1 MGLKLSRVLPGNQD
15 AEQDSSQE
23 SGADAPDLLDDSSNG
38 GRNGRRF
45 AIGFFVGIFVL
56 IGGLYAAGY
65 AFTSDRVPREVS
77 VSGVDIGGLSPA
89 DAQAKLRKDL
99 LPRADRPMLVR
110 DEAKTYKVDGTEAG
124 LQLDAAAT
132 VEAAGGGR
140 SLSPLRMIEVLTG
153 GNDVDPVLEV
163 DEERLDKA
171 VRKLAKK
178 VQQRPVDGAIKFAGG
193 RAEPVYPTPGRSLDQ
208 EATAEDL
215 QDAFLD
221 ENAEVSLPVTQVPTK
236 LKDKDVDNA
245 MTRFAEPAMS
255 GPVTVKAAGRSAK
268 IFPAQLGK
276 ALSMRARDGRLV
288 PHLNAEVF
296 EERAARAVRK
306 LGDQA
311 RPATVVLR
319 GGSPQVVPGES
330 GHGVDVGRLAKRIVD
345 VLPRKGEARTVT
357 IGLQRVEP
365 AFGAAD
371 ARKLGINEVV
381 SRFTTEFPHSSY
393 RNTNLGRAAEK
404 INGTVLKP
412 GEIFSL
418 NDVVGERTA
427 ANGFTRGYV
436 ISDGVLVEE
445 FGGGVSQVAT
455 TTYNA
460 AFFAGLKDVE
470 HEPHSLYFD
479 RYPMGREATVV
490 WGALDLKF
498 QNDTPHGV
506 LVQAWIEPSTP
517 SSYGKMHVRMWSTKY
532 REIKAGLS
540 DQYDFTYPKVRY
552 DTSDKCVEQTGF
564 SGFEVDVY
572 RYFYRDGE
580 RVKTEKKHV
589 KYDAGDTVHC
599 RAKPE
604 PEGDSTGGSS
614 PTGSGDAGSSSTA
627 SGSAGSQSRQAD

>member
-1 MGLKLSRVLPGNQD
+1 VGLKLSRGRSGNES
-15 AEQDSSQE
+15 AGQDSSQE
-23 SGADAPDLLDDSSNG
+23 PEPDGVGRTYGDSPSSGNG
-38 GRNGRRF
+38 GRSARRF
-45 AIGFFVGIFVL
+45 AIGFFVAIFVL
-56 IGGLYAAGY
+56 LGGLYAAGY
-65 AFTSDRVPREVS
+65 AFTSERVPREVS
-77 VSGVDIGGLSPA
+77 VSGVDIGGLTPA
-89 DAQAKLRKDL
+89 DAREKLRKKL
-99 LPRADRPMLVR
+99 LPRADEPIVVR
-110 DEAKTYKVDGTEAG
+110 DEAETYRVDASEAG
-124 LQLDAAAT
+124 LSLDAAAT

-140 SLSPLRMIEVLTG
+140 SLSPLRMVEVLTG
-153 GNDVDPVLEV
+153 GDDVDPVLVV
-163 DEERLDKA
+163 DEDALDKA

-178 VQQRPVDGAIKFAGG
+178 VQQRPVEGAITFAGG

-208 EATAEDL
+208 EAMAADL
-215 QDAFLD
+215 EDAFLD
-221 ENAEVSLPVTQVPTK
+221 EDADVSLPVSQMGTE
-236 LKDKDVDNA
+236 LKDKDVDTA

-288 PHLNAEVF
+288 PLLDPEVL
-296 EERAARAVRK
+296 EERASRAIRK

-311 RPATVVLR
+311 RPATVALR

-330 GHGVDVGRLAKRIVD
+330 GHGVDVGRLAKGIVG
-345 VLPRKGEARTVT
+345 VLTRTGERRTVT
-357 IGLQRVEP
+357 VGLQRVEP
-365 AFGAAD
+365 AFGTAD
-371 ARKLGINEVV
+371 ARKLGIKEVV

-412 GEIFSL
+412 GEVFSL

-436 ISDGVLVEE
+436 ISDGVLVED

-460 AFFAGLKDVE
+460 AFFAGMKDVE

-498 QNDTPHGV
+498 QNTTPHGV

-532 REIKAGLS
+532 WEIKAGLS
-540 DQYDFTYPKVRY
+540 DQYDFTEPQVRY

-572 RYFYRDGE
+572 RYFHRDGE
-580 RVKTEKKHV
+580 RVKTEKQHV

-599 RAKPE
+599 RARPK
-604 PEGDSTGGSS
+604 PEGDSTEGSAE
-614 PTGSGDAGSSSTA
+614 TGSGEAGAGSE
-627 SGSAGSQSRQAD
+627 SRQAG

>member
-1 MGLKLSRVLPGNQD
+1 VGLNLSRVLPGNQD
-15 AEQDSSQE
+15 AGQDSSQE
-23 SGADAPDLLDDSSNG
+23 SGADGTGPSDDPSNG
-38 GRNGRRF
+38 ARNGRRF

-56 IGGLYAAGY
+56 LGGLYAAGY

-89 DAQAKLRKDL
+89 DAEAKLRKDL
-99 LPRADRPMLVR
+99 LPRADEPILVH
-110 DEAKTYKVDGTEAG
+110 DQAKTYRLDAAAAG

-153 GNDVDPVLEV
+153 GDDVDPVLEV
-163 DEERLDKA
+163 DDERLDKA
-171 VRKLAKK
+171 VRKLAKQ
-178 VQQRPVDGAIKFAGG
+178 VHQRPVEGAIKFAAG
-193 RAEPVYPTPGRSLDQ
+193 RAEPVYPTPGHGLDR
-208 EATAEDL
+208 EATAAAL
-215 QDAFLD
+215 QDTFLD
-221 ENAEVSLPVTQVPTK
+221 ENADVSLPVTQVPTE
-236 LKDKDVDNA
+236 LKDKDVDTA

-255 GPVTVKAAGRSAK
+255 GPVKVEADGRSAK

-276 ALSMRARDGRLV
+276 ALSMRAREGRLV
-288 PHLNAEVF
+288 PHLSAEML
-296 EERAARAVRK
+296 EERAARAIHK
-306 LGDQA
+306 LGDQP

-330 GHGVDVGRLAKRIVD
+330 GHGVDVGQLAKRLVGA
-345 VLPRKGEARTVT
+345 LTRKGEARTVT
-357 IGLQRVEP
+357 IGRERVEP

-371 ARKLGINEVV
+371 ARKLGIKEVV

-470 HEPHSLYFD
+470 HEAHSLYFD

-517 SSYGKMHVRMWSTKY
+517 SSYGAMHVRMWSTKY
-532 REIKAGLS
+532 WEIKAGLS
-540 DQYDFTYPKVRY
+540 EQYDFTEPKVRY
-552 DTSDKCVEQTGF
+552 DPSDKCVEQTGF

-572 RYFYRDGE
+572 RYFHRDGE
-580 RVKTEKKHV
+580 QVRTEKQHV

-599 RAKPE
+599 RAKPK
-604 PEGDSTGGSS
+604 PEDDSTGGSS
-614 PTGSGDAGSSSTA
+614 ETGSGEASTA
-627 SGSAGSQSRQAD
+627 SD

>member
-1 MGLKLSRVLPGNQD
+1 VGLKLSRVLPGNQD

-23 SGADAPDLLDDSSNG
+23 SGADAAGPSDDSSTG
-38 GRNGRRF
+38 GRNARRF

-56 IGGLYAAGY
+56 LGGLYAAGY
-65 AFTSDRVPREVS
+65 AFAGDRVPREVS
-77 VSGVDIGGLSPA
+77 VSGVDIGGLRPA
-89 DAQAKLRKDL
+89 DAEAKLRKDL
-99 LPRADRPMLVR
+99 LPRAGKPILVR
-110 DEAKTYKVDGTEAG
+110 VESKTYKVDGTEAG
-124 LQLDAAAT
+124 LQLDVGAT

-140 SLSPLRMIEVLTG
+140 SFSPLRMVEVLTG
-153 GNDVDPVLEV
+153 GNDVDPVLQV
-163 DEERLDKA
+163 DDERLDKA

-178 VQQRPVDGAIKFAGG
+178 VRQRPAEGAITFAEG
-193 RAEPVYPTPGRSLDQ
+193 RAKPVYPTPGRSLDQ
-208 EATAEDL
+208 EATAKDL

-221 ENAEVSLPVTQVPTK
+221 EGAEVSLSVTKVPTK

-245 MTRFAEPAMS
+245 MVRFAEPAMS

-268 IFPAQLGK
+268 IFPGQLSK
-276 ALSMRARDGRLV
+276 ALTMRARNGRLV
-288 PHLNAEVF
+288 PHLNAEML
-296 EERAARAVRK
+296 EERAAPAIRK
-306 LGDQA
+306 LGHQA
-311 RPATVVLR
+311 RPAKVVLR

-330 GHGVDVGRLAKRIVD
+330 GQGVDVGRLAKRV
-345 VLPRKGEARTVT
+345 VAALPQTGERRTVT
-357 IGLQRVEP
+357 LGLERVEP

-371 ARKLGINEVV
+371 ARKLGIKEVV

-418 NDVVGERTA
+418 NDIVGERTA

-460 AFFAGLKDVE
+460 AFFAGLKDIE

-498 QNDTPHGV
+498 QNTTPYGV

-517 SSYGKMHVRMWSTKY
+517 SSYGEMHVRMWSTKHW
-532 REIKAGLS
+532 EIKAGLS
-540 DQYDFTYPKVRY
+540 DQYNFTDPKVRY
-552 DTSDKCVEQTGF
+552 DPSDKCVEQTGIP
-564 SGFEVDVY
+564 GFQVDVY
-572 RYFYRDGE
+572 RYFHRNGE
-580 RVKTEKKHV
+580 RVKTEKQHV
-589 KYDAGDTVHC
+589 KYDAGDEVRC
-599 RAKPE
+599 RARPE
-604 PEGDSTGGSS
+604 PKNDSSGGSAGTGSGGSS
-614 PTGSGDAGSSSTA
+614 GAGD
-627 SGSAGSQSRQAD
+627 